1 MFSFSFF
8 AVSEFVVEVF
18 TLKANFFP
26 SLLAD
31 QFHLV
36 ADDKENPS
44 KYKVV
49 VIPHVTMKILDRF
62 LSKLRLEVWVNE

>member
-1 MFSFSFF
+1 MFSFPFF
-8 AVSEFVVEVF
+8 AVSEFVVKAF
-18 TLKANFFP
+18 TLKAEFFT

-36 ADDKENPS
+36 ADDKENTS
-44 KYKVV
+44 NYKVV
-49 VIPHVTMKILDRF
+49 VMPHVTMEILDRF

>member
-1 MFSFSFF
+1 
-8 AVSEFVVEVF
+8 
-18 TLKANFFP
+18 
-26 SLLAD
+26 LAD